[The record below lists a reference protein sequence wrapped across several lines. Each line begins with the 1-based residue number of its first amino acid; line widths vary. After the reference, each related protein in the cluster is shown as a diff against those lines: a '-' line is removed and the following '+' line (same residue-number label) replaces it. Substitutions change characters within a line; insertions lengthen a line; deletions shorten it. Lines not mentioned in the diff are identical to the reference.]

1 MLRDLLPPRYL
12 RSPEVC
18 EMLDAVQPE
27 LDHIQDSIDD
37 FLAQLN
43 LDTATWAL
51 PLYEAAYGITPDA
64 HAGLDSRR
72 AAIKARLRGVGTMT
86 RQALQ
91 TLVDA
96 WADGHVLVQDPGRR
110 VHLVFVEP
118 GGVPQDLAA
127 MLTELREM
135 TPAHLPI
142 TAARVY
148 TGTRQHL
155 PRLCGMTKIGL
166 YLTVQPKREE

>member
-51 PLYEAAYGITPDA
+51 PLYEAAYGVTPDA

-118 GGVPQDLAA
+118 GGVPQDLTA

-148 TGTRQHL
+148 DHPSGACPKLGGVLQ
-155 PRLCGMTKIGL
+155 
-166 YLTVQPKREE
+166 YAVQVTIRPLEE